1 MSRFKIFAS
10 VVPLIL
16 AGVFARESLAPQSH
30 PCIRIG
36 NISVQ
41 MAAAPWQ
48 PQSRVSFTDNPAQA
62 TVRVQIV
69 ETPDNADFTIADDIN
84 GAEPDACAARAV
96 TRYIGIAKAA
106 SALQPVIYLSREPG
120 DFRSSCSPRH
130 FRRRPLRL
138 WWSVPATNIPASPP
152 RFNASSTLFP
162 RRSINAARLQALCKI
177 ATSSST
183 SNAL

>member
-120 DFRSSCSPRH
+120 DFRIFVQSKTFSPQAAAALVVGAGDQH
-130 FRRRPLRL
+130 
-138 WWSVPATNIPASPP
+138 P
-152 RFNASSTLFP
+152 R
-162 RRSINAARLQALCKI
+162 IAAAL
-177 ATSSST
+177 
-183 SNAL
+183 

>member
-16 AGVFARESLAPQSH
+16 AGMFARESLAPRPQ

-36 NISVQ
+36 NLAVQ

-48 PQSRVSFTDNPAQA
+48 AQSRVSFTDNAAEA

-69 ETPDNADFTIADDIN
+69 DSPDNADFTVVDDVD
-84 GAEPDACAARAV
+84 GAEPDACAAQAA

-106 SALQPVIYLSREPG
+106 TALQPIIYLSSEPG
-120 DFRSSCSPRH
+120 DFRIFVQSKTFSPQ
-130 FRRRPLRL
+130 
-138 WWSVPATNIPASPP
+138 
-152 RFNASSTLFP
+152 
-162 RRSINAARLQALCKI
+162 AAAALVVGADDKR
-177 ATSSST
+177 ARVAAA
-183 SNAL
+183 AL